1 MEGFRLEG
9 STKRTPAGTGWGGAA
24 GLHMLVVGAAMDRLI
39 KPFCGGKK
47 NVKNLEDV
55 SWASE
60 GSKFTA
66 IKTINVLKTAQLPR
80 SEE

>member
-47 NVKNLEDV
+47 NM
-55 SWASE
+55 
-60 GSKFTA
+60 
-66 IKTINVLKTAQLPR
+66 LKIWKMLAGHQRGANSQLLR
-80 SEE
+80 LLMC

>member
-1 MEGFRLEG
+1 MEGFRLER

-24 GLHMLVVGAAMDRLI
+24 GLHMLVVGAAVDRLI

-47 NVKNLEDV
+47 KKIGRV

-66 IKTINVLKTAQLPR
+66 IRTINVLKAAQLPR